1 MSGSI
6 IVVDDD
12 NLICIQTGDTGDLE
26 SLGNTQVARASNVM
40 PAAWPKR
47 IAFRAIR
54 KLVSDESR
62 IAGWTRTW
70 RGRWIADMGLSG
82 GPVLRGADGKGFAL
96 RADALA
102 AEVEWINKEV
112 LHVV

>member
-1 MSGSI
+1 MSESI

-12 NLICIQTGDTGDLE
+12 YLTCIQTGDTSELE
-26 SLGNTQVARASNVM
+26 SFGQSNVTRASNVM
-40 PAAWPKR
+40 PAGRLKR
-47 IAFRAIR
+47 MAFRAIR

-70 RGRWIADMGLSG
+70 RGQWIADMKLSG

-102 AEVEWINKEV
+102 AEIDWINREV
-112 LHVV
+112 LHV